1 MSDAPLWAK
10 AVAGGM
16 AGMTVD
22 FVLYPLD
29 TIKTRMQTRPGAEG
43 LPPGSAIARSLRSGA
58 FYRGLASAMAGSF
71 PGAATFWTTYEM
83 VKATAAP
90 LVGTGIAPVVAAASA
105 DVAVVAVRNPFE
117 VVKQQMQSG
126 MHANTMSAVRRILSV
141 DGMRGFYAGYG
152 STVLREIPFDAIEF
166 GLYELMKRKLVQ
178 HRRRDLVLW
187 ENAALGSVAGGVA
200 AALTTPLDVVKTRL
214 MTQTNTAVADR
225 YTGVVDALRRVYAT
239 EGPMALLSGIG
250 PRVLWISVG
259 GAIFIGSYEEFR
271 RRLAPP
277 RAPKVAGE
285 RE

>member
-1 MSDAPLWAK
+1 MSRESSAGNACNWPSLAAASGSRKRRGQPKDGRSII
-10 AVAGGM
+10 AVAGWPSILLGRWRRLFSQSQSRN
-16 AGMTVD
+16 AI
-22 FVLYPLD
+22 PLC
-29 TIKTRMQTRPGAEG
+29 
-43 LPPGSAIARSLRSGA
+43 
-58 FYRGLASAMAGSF
+58 
-71 PGAATFWTTYEM
+71 
-83 VKATAAP
+83 V
-90 LVGTGIAPVVAAASA
+90 
-105 DVAVVAVRNPFE
+105 
-117 VVKQQMQSG
+117 
-126 MHANTMSAVRRILSV
+126 
-141 DGMRGFYAGYG
+141 
-152 STVLREIPFDAIEF
+152 EIPLLAEF